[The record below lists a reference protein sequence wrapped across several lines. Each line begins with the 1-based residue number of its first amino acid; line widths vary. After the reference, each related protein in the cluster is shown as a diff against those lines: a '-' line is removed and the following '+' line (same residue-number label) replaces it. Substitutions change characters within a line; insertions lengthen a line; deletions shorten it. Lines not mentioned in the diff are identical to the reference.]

1 MSFNTSSSFF
11 SPVDDTFINR
21 KNRNILT
28 SRNNNDDGEY
38 DDFNERSIYPE
49 TSLSHNLTLNQVSPY
64 MPIKT
69 LIESPFKPVHA
80 QSTPFKNLN
89 QDNAESNLKLKIK
102 AHQRQFHDSI
112 NNMQSDVNFSA
123 KPINKETYLNS
134 VFNSRRSINNSNI
147 NNNNNND
154 KNLSH
159 NNIIPLE
166 PLRNSNLN
174 NKNKFTTDS
183 KNSKHT
189 LAQDL
194 DNPYFN
200 EAVGRIVNKE
210 FEIRKLL
217 FGILTFL
224 IYRFF
229 RSIIRLFVY
238 TNPIF
243 GNTTNNISHKIEL
256 ISENISNE
264 NMSKILKFIS
274 LSFSFDNILKIGH
287 YIELIF
293 ISLFSIILIT
303 SIYRILKPQD
313 KCLDLPL
320 TVAQRKILGLT
331 LDERKD
337 IKNEEYE
344 DELAMKKLLSASSSP
359 ERAEKPTRIV
369 MPDYKGLDAVMG
381 SLTNLAINNNNNNNS
396 ISNNNNKNNNNNI
409 KRDLISPKGK
419 YMFDINNDLRNQS
432 NYNSNYY

>member
-1 MSFNTSSSFF
+1 MSFNTSSFF

-21 KNRNILT
+21 KRRNISTLI
-28 SRNNNDDGEY
+28 NNKDDVEY
-38 DDFNERSIYPE
+38 DDINERSIYPE
-49 TSLSHNLTLNQVSPY
+49 TSLSHNLTHNQVSPY

-69 LIESPFKPVHA
+69 LIESPFKPVYA

-102 AHQRQFHDSI
+102 AHQRQFHDSL
-112 NNMQSDVNFSA
+112 NNIQSDINLSTQ
-123 KPINKETYLNS
+123 PISKETYLNS
-134 VFNSRRSINNSNI
+134 IFNSKRSTNNDSI
-147 NNNNNND
+147 NNNNNSKINS
-154 KNLSH
+154 SH
-159 NNIIPLE
+159 SNIIPLE
-166 PLRNSNLN
+166 SLRNSNLN
-174 NKNKFTTDS
+174 NKNKFSINT
-183 KNSKHT
+183 KNNKHT

-217 FGILTFL
+217 FGILIFL
-224 IYRFF
+224 IYKFL

-243 GNTTNNISHKIEL
+243 GNTTNNISHRIEL
-256 ISENISNE
+256 VSENINNE
-264 NMSKILKFIS
+264 NISKILKLIS
-274 LSFSFDNILKIGH
+274 ISFSFDNILKIGH
-287 YIELIF
+287 YIELIL
-293 ISLFSIILIT
+293 INLFSIILIT

-331 LDERKD
+331 LEENKD
-337 IKNEEYE
+337 IKNEGYE
-344 DELAMKKLLSASSSP
+344 DELVMKKLLSASSSP
-359 ERAEKPTRIV
+359 ERTEKPTRIV
-369 MPDYKGLDAVMG
+369 MPDNKGLDAVMG
-381 SLTNLAINNNNNNNS
+381 SLTNLAIHNNNNNNN
-396 ISNNNNKNNNNNI
+396 ISSNSNSNNNNI

-432 NYNSNYY
+432 KYNSNYY